1 MAQHEQPRRRTVPTG
16 AVGVALVLA
25 LAGLIFATNARI
37 AAATPEPAQ
46 DFPGLVQAEIE
57 RLVEYLQDLA
67 MSRGMHADEIPA
79 WGERRRAT
87 RDADVL
93 DAIAYELETTT

>member
-1 MAQHEQPRRRTVPTG
+1 MNQTTTTTEV
-16 AVGVALVLA
+16 
-25 LAGLIFATNARI
+25 ARI
-37 AAATPEPAQ
+37 LARGIKANFNPKNQ
-46 DFPGLVQAEIE
+46 QAEIE